1 MLWFAFCLHNVG
13 ICNFNPVK
21 HGLVKRVCDYE
32 FSSFHRDVKRGLFA
46 PDWGSLIDDEIINHI
61 MNNICVIFGGQ
72 GCPPYDTIF

>member
-1 MLWFAFCLHNVG
+1 MHNVG

-46 PDWGSLIDDEIINHI
+46 PDWGSLIDDEIINLY
-61 MNNICVIFGGQ
+61 NE
-72 GCPPYDTIF
+72 